1 MSDALGQ
8 FIGDVRDIFV
18 AAERDKA
25 TARDPHAAPKPPV
38 QKPQRLGWR
47 VKNLEIIF
55 DYPLMEG
62 VYDKEWKESMIVRVY
77 NLFGRTTEGVKLLN
91 ALANFPIHPQL
102 PAIKRINVGFQ
113 ENMLP
118 SDDPAAD
125 TDGMFGPQHPAAQYD
140 LWVKFKK
147 GAVSGPGRWPNT
159 TKSCNIVFT
168 HKRDDSHMAV
178 TLFHELLHIWF
189 VNAYWLYFL
198 QKGNTG
204 HGKVEDC
211 EYDQVQT
218 ATGTRRPFLDWLVV
232 FYAEIDKI
240 ERGG

>member
-1 MSDALGQ
+1 MADGLER

-18 AAERDKA
+18 ADERANAVKQQQHAQPQPQA
-25 TARDPHAAPKPPV
+25 T
-38 QKPQRLGWR
+38 KPQRLGWR
-47 VKNLEIIF
+47 VKNLEVIF
-55 DYPLMEG
+55 DYPVMDG
-62 VYDKEWKESMIVRVY
+62 VYDHDWKESMIIKVY

-118 SDDPAAD
+118 SSDPAAD
-125 TDGMFGPQHPAAQYD
+125 TDGIFGPSYPAAQYD
-140 LWVKFKK
+140 LWVKYKK
-147 GAVSGPGRWPNT
+147 DATFIGKWPNT
-159 TKSCNIVFT
+159 TKRCNISFT
-168 HKRDDSHMAV
+168 HRNDESHMTV

-189 VNAYWLYFL
+189 VNNYWLYFL

-211 EYDQVQT
+211 EYDIVETEAGQRQ
-218 ATGTRRPFLDWLVV
+218 PFLEWLML
-232 FYAEIDKI
+232 FYQEIDKK
-240 ERGG
+240 EQGG